1 MQCMQILKI
10 KYMNRILVSILF
22 TMGFAYSLSAQEKE
36 YQLVWSDEFD
46 PDDSQFPL
54 RYYIDYVRV
63 YQ

>member
-1 MQCMQILKI
+1 MQILKI

>member
-1 MQCMQILKI
+1 
-10 KYMNRILVSILF
+10 MNRVFVSILL

>member
-1 MQCMQILKI
+1 MQILKI
-10 KYMNRILVSILF
+10 KYMNRILVSILLI
-22 TMGFAYSLSAQEKE
+22 MGFAYSLSAQEKE